1 MLLLGMLAAS
11 VIAFV
16 AYLVGY
22 GAGIATVPHEEP
34 GDAFASEP
42 LRHESIARLTVSVR
56 GCFIPVNGQS
66 SRPPAAIGSARQRM
80 PVGPP
85 SRGADSMV
93 LGEWR

>member
-1 MLLLGMLAAS
+1 MTFLLGMLAAS

-42 LRHESIARLTVSVR
+42 LRHESIARLTPT
-56 GCFIPVNGQS
+56 IPPPMTGEEIAAAFTDTLNTRRLQTLGSNGS
-66 SRPPAAIGSARQRM
+66 L
-80 PVGPP
+80 
-85 SRGADSMV
+85 ADA
-93 LGEWR
+93 LETYTH